1 MDIRIPLVSIMD
13 IRIPLVS
20 IIDIRVPPVS
30 SIDTSADRAYQ
41 CVRNVAAVSAPN
53 P

>member
-1 MDIRIPLVSIMD
+1 MDIKVP
-13 IRIPLVS
+13 PVS

-30 SIDTSADRAYQ
+30 PIDTFADRAYQ